1 MDVIRTI
8 QSALYFGTR
17 VASIASFLVYI
28 IYRDDVFI
36 LLGFLLSIQATC
48 IKWEAS

>member
-1 MDVIRTI
+1 MGIIRSI
-8 QSALYFGTR
+8 QSVLYFGTR
-17 VASIASFLVYI
+17 VASIASFLAYF
-28 IYRDDVFI
+28 IYRDDMLV